1 MARTN
6 NLGSFKLPQPTDIK
20 GDDGEYV
27 AIPRIART
35 IPFGYEVNPEDEGV
49 LEPVILELAAL
60 ELARE
65 YVKQYSYRQVAEW
78 LTTKTGRSISH
89 TGLRKRLLHERAR
102 KNKAATLRK
111 WAEYAQTAIQ
121 KAEALEETFFGA
133 PGDDVLMRVALL
145 MDPAA
150 SNFRI

>member
-6 NLGSFKLPQPTDIK
+6 KLGSFKLPQPTDIK

-111 WAEYAQTAIQ
+111 WAEYAQTAIE
-121 KAEALEETFFGA
+121 KAEALEEKRTGSKA
-133 PGDDVLMRVALL
+133 AGDDR
-145 MDPAA
+145 AA
-150 SNFRI
+150 DSN